1 MHKRGR
7 QNVSITKRF
16 SPSKLKFQNA
26 FIIEAFLSFFFKAWL
41 QLGLINPSQKI
52 KSAVA
57 RPGLG
62 SIFYIPRIIF
72 FSTKY
77 QNCLRKLKFSKIK
90 ECNIFETFHA
100 FKLEKLKSKN

>member
-62 SIFYIPRIIF
+62 SIFFPELSF
-72 FSTKY
+72 FQQNTKIAFE
-77 QNCLRKLKFSKIK
+77 NLNFLKLKNAIFSRHFMLL
-90 ECNIFETFHA
+90 NW
-100 FKLEKLKSKN
+100 KN